1 MVMFISTR
9 KLNTRRLFQ
18 VALISLI
25 VSVLTLSSVVFGA
38 SDDGSFEK
46 IKAAGAIR
54 IGVDDAFPPMEYRD
68 EKGNLIGF
76 DVDLA
81 DEIGR
86 RLGIDILWVPTA
98 WDGVILGLQAGKFD
112 MILSTLTITNERAEK
127 IDFSPPYIYGAQII
141 VVKQETKGIN
151 TLSDLK
157 GKVVGTQLGSTGE
170 VAAKKFGGFKDL
182 KLYATYP
189 EAFTDLA
196 IGRIQALVVDE
207 FVGRYYMTKQA
218 GAYRVL
224 EERLAEESIGIGFRK
239 GDNAFQEGVCAAI
252 DSIKEDDTY
261 GKISRKWFGVDVS
274 KR

>member
-1 MVMFISTR
+1 MA
-9 KLNTRRLFQ
+9 KNTRRLSQ
-18 VALISLI
+18 GVLISVI
-25 VSVLTLSSVVFGA
+25 IAVLMVSSVVWGA
-38 SDDGSFEK
+38 SGDGSLEK
-46 IKAAGAIR
+46 IRAAGVIR

-81 DEIGR
+81 DEIGQ
-86 RLGIDILWVPTA
+86 RLGVDIVWVPTA
-98 WDGVILGLQAGKFD
+98 WDGVILALQSGKFD
-112 MILSTLTITNERAEK
+112 MILSTLTITDERAEK

-141 VVKQETKGIN
+141 VVKQQTKDIN

-207 FVGRYYMTKQA
+207 FVGRYYIMKQA

-224 EERLAEESIGIGFRK
+224 EEKLAEESIGIGFRK
-239 GDNAFQEGVCAAI
+239 SDASFREAVTQAI
-252 DSIKEDDTY
+252 DSTKADGTY
-261 GKISRKWFGVDVS
+261 GEISRKWFGVDVS
-274 KR
+274 K

>member
-1 MVMFISTR
+1 MSM
-9 KLNTRRLFQ
+9 NTRRLSR
-18 VALISLI
+18 VALITVISA
-25 VSVLTLSSVVFGA
+25 VLMLSGVVFGA
-38 SDDGSFEK
+38 SSDNSLEK
-46 IKAAGAIR
+46 VKAAGVIR

-81 DEIGR
+81 EEIGR
-86 RLGIDILWVPTA
+86 RLGVDIVWVPTA
-98 WDGVILGLQAGKFD
+98 WDGVILALQSGKFD
-112 MILSTLTITNERAEK
+112 MILSTLTITDERAEK

-141 VVKQETKGIN
+141 VVKQQTKDIN
-151 TLSDLK
+151 TLADLK

-170 VAAKKFGGFKDL
+170 VAARKFGGFKDL

-207 FVGRYYMTKQA
+207 FVGRYYITKQA

-239 GDNAFQEGVCAAI
+239 GDDSLREAVCAAI
-252 DSIKEDDTY
+252 DSIKADGTY
-261 GKISRKWFGVDVS
+261 GKISEKWFGVDVS

>member
-1 MVMFISTR
+1 MFISTR

-81 DEIGR
+81 DEIGK

>member
-1 MVMFISTR
+1 MSMT
-9 KLNTRRLFQ
+9 TRRLLQ
-18 VALISLI
+18 VVL
-25 VSVLTLSSVVFGA
+25 VSAVTVTLMLSSVVFGA
-38 SDDGSFEK
+38 PSDGSLEK
-46 IKAAGAIR
+46 IKAAGVIR

-81 DEIGR
+81 DEIGK
-86 RLGIDILWVPTA
+86 RLGVDIVWVPTA
-98 WDGVILGLQAGKFD
+98 WDGVILALQSGKFD
-112 MILSTLTITNERAEK
+112 IILSTLTITDERAEK

-141 VVKQETKGIN
+141 VVKQQTKNIN
-151 TLSDLK
+151 ILSDLK

-207 FVGRYYMTKQA
+207 FVGRYYITKQA

-224 EERLAEESIGIGFRK
+224 DERLAEESIGIGFRK
-239 GDNAFQEGVCAAI
+239 GDDAFREAISAAI
-252 DSIKEDDTY
+252 DSIKADGTY
-261 GKISRKWFGVDVS
+261 GRISEKWFGVDVS

>member
-1 MVMFISTR
+1 MT
-9 KLNTRRLFQ
+9 KNTRRLSQ
-18 VALISLI
+18 VVLILVI
-25 VSVLTLSSVVFGA
+25 TGVVMMSSVVWGA
-38 SDDGSFEK
+38 SSDGSLEK
-46 IKAAGAIR
+46 VKAAGVIR

-81 DEIGR
+81 DEIGK
-86 RLGIDILWVPTA
+86 RLGIDIVWVPTA
-98 WDGVILGLQAGKFD
+98 WDGVILALQSGKFD
-112 MILSTLTITNERAEK
+112 MILSTLTITDERAEK

-141 VVKQETKGIN
+141 VVKQQTEDIN
-151 TLSDLK
+151 ALSDLK
-157 GKVVGTQLGSTGE
+157 GRIVGTQLGSTGE

-207 FVGRYYMTKQA
+207 FVGRYYIMKQP

-224 EERLAEESIGIGFRK
+224 EENLAEESIGIGFRK
-239 GDNAFQEGVCAAI
+239 GDDLFREAVVKAI
-252 DSIKEDDTY
+252 DSIKADGTY
-261 GKISRKWFGVDVS
+261 GEISRKWFGVDVS
-274 KR
+274 R